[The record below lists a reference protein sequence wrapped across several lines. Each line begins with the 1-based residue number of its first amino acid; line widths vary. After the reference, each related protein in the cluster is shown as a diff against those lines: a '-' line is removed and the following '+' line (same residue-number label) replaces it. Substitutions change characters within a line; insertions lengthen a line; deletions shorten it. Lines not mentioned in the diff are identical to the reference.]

1 MAFDEQD
8 RFDHTETDNHVN
20 EQNQTAGTAQNEGT
34 EGSGLYRMTREDLK
48 NSTLYTD
55 TDRRSLFIPDIK
67 HTSVRHFDAGIGN
80 EPFSIRVV
88 SAVGRVVCD
97 DKSMLGGMIAKT
109 DVFSADISSVHHDLT
124 QLTASSEKNIGVSR
138 EGKTLVCQRAVQ
150 KEKCAAVGGC
160 VFIVRQKIFDKL
172 ISCISST

>member
-1 MAFDEQD
+1 MYWTIQFNAFRLLLFYLCRKSE
-8 RFDHTETDNHVN
+8 
-20 EQNQTAGTAQNEGT
+20 
-34 EGSGLYRMTREDLK
+34 
-48 NSTLYTD
+48 
-55 TDRRSLFIPDIK
+55 RSLFIPDIK

-88 SAVGRVVCD
+88 SAVGRVICD
-97 DKSMLGGMIAKT
+97 DKSMLGGMVAKT

-138 EGKTLVCQRAVQ
+138 EGKTLVCQRAGQ

-160 VFIVRQKIFDKL
+160 VFIMRQKIFDKL

>member
-1 MAFDEQD
+1 MYWTIQFNAFRLLLFYLCRKSE
-8 RFDHTETDNHVN
+8 
-20 EQNQTAGTAQNEGT
+20 
-34 EGSGLYRMTREDLK
+34 
-48 NSTLYTD
+48 
-55 TDRRSLFIPDIK
+55 RSLFIPDIK

-88 SAVGRVVCD
+88 SAVGRVICD

-138 EGKTLVCQRAVQ
+138 EGELQRACELERIARRAIDANPNSRFESV
-150 KEKCAAVGGC
+150 EEMYDE
-160 VFIVRQKIFDKL
+160 IVKAE
-172 ISCISST
+172 

>member
-1 MAFDEQD
+1 MYRTIQFNAFRLLLFYLCRKSE
-8 RFDHTETDNHVN
+8 
-20 EQNQTAGTAQNEGT
+20 
-34 EGSGLYRMTREDLK
+34 
-48 NSTLYTD
+48 
-55 TDRRSLFIPDIK
+55 RSLFIPDIK

-88 SAVGRVVCD
+88 SAVGRVICD

-138 EGKTLVCQRAVQ
+138 EGELQRACELERIARRAIDANPNSRFESV
-150 KEKCAAVGGC
+150 EEMYDE
-160 VFIVRQKIFDKL
+160 IVKAE
-172 ISCISST
+172 

>member
-1 MAFDEQD
+1 MYWTIQFNAFRLLLFYLCRKSE
-8 RFDHTETDNHVN
+8 
-20 EQNQTAGTAQNEGT
+20 
-34 EGSGLYRMTREDLK
+34 
-48 NSTLYTD
+48 
-55 TDRRSLFIPDIK
+55 RSLFIPDIK

-88 SAVGRVVCD
+88 SAVGGVICD

-138 EGKTLVCQRAVQ
+138 EGELQRACELERIARRAIDANPNSRFESV
-150 KEKCAAVGGC
+150 EEMYDE
-160 VFIVRQKIFDKL
+160 IVKAE
-172 ISCISST
+172 

>member
-1 MAFDEQD
+1 MYWTIQFNAFRLLLFYLCRKSE
-8 RFDHTETDNHVN
+8 
-20 EQNQTAGTAQNEGT
+20 
-34 EGSGLYRMTREDLK
+34 
-48 NSTLYTD
+48 
-55 TDRRSLFIPDIK
+55 RSLFIPDIK

-88 SAVGRVVCD
+88 SAVGRVICD

-138 EGKTLVCQRAVQ
+138 EGELQRACELERIARRAIDANPNSRFGSV
-150 KEKCAAVGGC
+150 EEMYDE
-160 VFIVRQKIFDKL
+160 IVKAE
-172 ISCISST
+172 

>member
-1 MAFDEQD
+1 MFYLC
-8 RFDHTETDNHVN
+8 RK
-20 EQNQTAGTAQNEGT
+20 
-34 EGSGLYRMTREDLK
+34 SK
-48 NSTLYTD
+48 
-55 TDRRSLFIPDIK
+55 RSLFIPDIK

-88 SAVGRVVCD
+88 SAVGRVICD

-138 EGKTLVCQRAVQ
+138 EGELQRACELERIARRAIDANPNSRFESV
-150 KEKCAAVGGC
+150 EEMYDE
-160 VFIVRQKIFDKL
+160 IVKAE
-172 ISCISST
+172 

>member
-1 MAFDEQD
+1 MYWTIQFNAF
-8 RFDHTETDNHVN
+8 RLLLFYLCRK
-20 EQNQTAGTAQNEGT
+20 
-34 EGSGLYRMTREDLK
+34 SK
-48 NSTLYTD
+48 
-55 TDRRSLFIPDIK
+55 RSLFIPDIK

-88 SAVGRVVCD
+88 SAVGGVICD

-138 EGKTLVCQRAVQ
+138 EGELQRACELERIARRAIDANPNSRFESV
-150 KEKCAAVGGC
+150 EEMYDE
-160 VFIVRQKIFDKL
+160 IVKAE
-172 ISCISST
+172 

>member
-1 MAFDEQD
+1 MYWTIQFNAF
-8 RFDHTETDNHVN
+8 RLLLFYLCRK
-20 EQNQTAGTAQNEGT
+20 
-34 EGSGLYRMTREDLK
+34 SK
-48 NSTLYTD
+48 
-55 TDRRSLFIPDIK
+55 RSLFIPDIK

-88 SAVGRVVCD
+88 SAVGRVICD

-138 EGKTLVCQRAVQ
+138 EGELQRACELERIARRAIDANPNSRFESV
-150 KEKCAAVGGC
+150 EEMYDE
-160 VFIVRQKIFDKL
+160 IVKAE
-172 ISCISST
+172 

>member
-1 MAFDEQD
+1 MYRTIQFNAFRLLLFYLCRKSE
-8 RFDHTETDNHVN
+8 
-20 EQNQTAGTAQNEGT
+20 
-34 EGSGLYRMTREDLK
+34 
-48 NSTLYTD
+48 
-55 TDRRSLFIPDIK
+55 RSLFIPDIK

-88 SAVGRVVCD
+88 SAVGRVICD

-138 EGKTLVCQRAVQ
+138 EGELQRACELERIARRAIDVNPNSRF
-150 KEKCAAVGGC
+150 ESVEEMYDE
-160 VFIVRQKIFDKL
+160 IVKAE
-172 ISCISST
+172 

>member
-1 MAFDEQD
+1 MYWTIQFNTF
-8 RFDHTETDNHVN
+8 RLLL
-20 EQNQTAGTAQNEGT
+20 
-34 EGSGLYRMTREDLK
+34 LYLCRKSE
-48 NSTLYTD
+48 
-55 TDRRSLFIPDIK
+55 RSLFIPDIK

-88 SAVGRVVCD
+88 SAVGRVICD

-138 EGKTLVCQRAVQ
+138 EGKTLVCQRAGHIRSSSG
-150 KEKCAAVGGC
+150 AAICCNGFPCCQNPLSSRKAVDPPKTG
-160 VFIVRQKIFDKL
+160 RHRTA
-172 ISCISST
+172 SSISSSTSAAAL

>member
-1 MAFDEQD
+1 MYWTIQFNAFRLLLFYLCRKSE
-8 RFDHTETDNHVN
+8 
-20 EQNQTAGTAQNEGT
+20 
-34 EGSGLYRMTREDLK
+34 
-48 NSTLYTD
+48 
-55 TDRRSLFIPDIK
+55 RSLFIPDIK
-67 HTSVRHFDAGIGN
+67 HTSVRHFDA
-80 EPFSIRVV
+80 
-88 SAVGRVVCD
+88 VGRVICD

-138 EGKTLVCQRAVQ
+138 EGKTLVCQRAGQ

>member
-1 MAFDEQD
+1 MFYLCRKSE
-8 RFDHTETDNHVN
+8 
-20 EQNQTAGTAQNEGT
+20 
-34 EGSGLYRMTREDLK
+34 
-48 NSTLYTD
+48 
-55 TDRRSLFIPDIK
+55 RSLFIPDIK

-88 SAVGRVVCD
+88 SAVGRVICD

-138 EGKTLVCQRAVQ
+138 EGELQRACELERIARRAIDANPNSRFESV
-150 KEKCAAVGGC
+150 EEMYDE
-160 VFIVRQKIFDKL
+160 IVKAE
-172 ISCISST
+172 

>member
-1 MAFDEQD
+1 MYWTIQFNAFRLLLFYLCRKSE
-8 RFDHTETDNHVN
+8 
-20 EQNQTAGTAQNEGT
+20 
-34 EGSGLYRMTREDLK
+34 
-48 NSTLYTD
+48 
-55 TDRRSLFIPDIK
+55 RSLFIPAIK

-88 SAVGRVVCD
+88 SAVGGVICD

-138 EGKTLVCQRAVQ
+138 EGKTLVCQRAGQ

-160 VFIVRQKIFDKL
+160 VFIVRQKIFDRL